1 MTAIPVQAFQSSSGS
16 FVPALLH
23 LEGGRCLGLEE
34 RRLGD
39 SGLFMAPGFIDSHAH
54 VYPGATDLGIPA
66 DRVGLSTGV
75 HLVVDAGSA
84 GSTSFPV
91 SGSMCSPPF
100 RPRCA
105 PF

>member
-16 FVPALLH
+16 FVPALLY

-54 VYPGATDLGIPA
+54 V
-66 DRVGLSTGV
+66 LSLI
-75 HLVVDAGSA
+75 HI
-84 GSTSFPV
+84 
-91 SGSMCSPPF
+91 
-100 RPRCA
+100 
-105 PF
+105 